1 MPPKPR
7 TTSKKLVEQEGR
19 ILLPISSL
27 QKKEIPT
34 IRRAATVFG
43 VPYSTL
49 YDRIN
54 GCKYWTEKRA
64 NGHKMT
70 PNEEESLLQ
79 YLLSGILPPLL
90 LSERTGSQS
99 SLNANQRSK
108 ADTHGDIIMSEQNA
122 KI

>member
-1 MPPKPR
+1 MPPKRR

-19 ILLPISSL
+19 ILLVISSL

-34 IRRAATVFG
+34 IYCAATVFG

-54 GCKYWTEKRA
+54 GCKYRTEKRA

-79 YLLSGILPPLL
+79 
-90 LSERTGSQS
+90 
-99 SLNANQRSK
+99 
-108 ADTHGDIIMSEQNA
+108 
-122 KI
+122 